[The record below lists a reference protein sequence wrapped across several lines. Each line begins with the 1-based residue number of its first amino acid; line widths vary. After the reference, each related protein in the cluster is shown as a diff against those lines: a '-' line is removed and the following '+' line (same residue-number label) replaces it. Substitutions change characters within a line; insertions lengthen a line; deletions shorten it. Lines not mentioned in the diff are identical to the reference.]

1 MLKPNLPAGQAGVR
15 LGLLASGRGSN
26 LQAIIDAVEAGK
38 INARVAV
45 VISDRPESQALDRA
59 RHHHLM
65 AVFLN
70 PSDFPTREDYDER
83 IVEILKQQE
92 VDLVILAG
100 YMRIITTRL
109 LVPYKMRIMNI
120 HPSLLP
126 SFPGLSA
133 QKQALNW
140 GVKITGCTVHF
151 VDETVDQGPI
161 ILQAAVPVHPDDT
174 EESLAVRI
182 LEEEHRILP
191 EAIQFFAEG
200 RLKVAGR
207 KVVIAPP

>member
-1 MLKPNLPAGQAGVR
+1 MLKPTVR
-15 LGLLASGRGSN
+15 LGVLASGRGSN
-26 LQAIIDAVEAGK
+26 LQAIINAVEAGK
-38 INARVAV
+38 IHARVAV
-45 VISDRPESQALDRA
+45 VISDRPEAPALDRA
-59 RHHHLM
+59 RRHHLT

-70 PSDFPTREDYDER
+70 PKDFPTREDYDER
-83 IVEILKQQE
+83 IVEILKQQD

-133 QKQALNW
+133 QKQALDW
-140 GVKITGCTVHF
+140 GGKISGCTVHF

-161 ILQAAVPVHPDDT
+161 ILQAAVPIHPDDT

-191 EAIQFFAEG
+191 EAIQYFAEG
-200 RLKVAGR
+200 RLKVMGR
-207 KVVIAPP
+207 RVVITPL